1 MTVQEIKD
9 KIKLIMRAKKV
20 TQAEIATKL
29 GISQNMV
36 SLYLAAKSPGIDKVL
51 AILEILDI
59 SPAEFFR
66 EDENEDITRIA
77 AICPHCG
84 KPLNITIR

>member
-1 MTVQEIKD
+1 MTVQEIKN
-9 KIKLIMRAKKV
+9 KIRVIMRTKKI
-20 TQAEIATKL
+20 TQTEIAAKL
-29 GISQNMV
+29 GTSQNMI
-36 SLYLAAKSPGIDKVL
+36 SLYLAAKSPGIDK
-51 AILEILDI
+51 ILLILDALDI
-59 SPAEFFR
+59 SPADFFR